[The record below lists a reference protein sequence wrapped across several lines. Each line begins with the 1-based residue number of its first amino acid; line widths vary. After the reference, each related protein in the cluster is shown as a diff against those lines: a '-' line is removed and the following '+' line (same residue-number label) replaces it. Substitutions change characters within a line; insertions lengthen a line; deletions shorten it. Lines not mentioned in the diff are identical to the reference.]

1 MSQENIIDNK
11 VLRVKKSGISANMTR
26 KMSKRGF
33 VGKKKKQYPSKV
45 SDTINFIFDKKD
57 RIEFKKQTEEI
68 IQATTDLTNIVY
80 SLRSIMV
87 MCSLTLSEPIEN
99 NFIQTE
105 DSTKWKE
112 LIKFGEQLK
121 PVLEKCIAVNE
132 SLKEVKSQIRID
144 KALKIIV
151 SKIIEPLNYIQNN
164 LPQIVI
170 SCNEFAP
177 KYIDDIRAL
186 GTEESAS
193 VCTYIE
199 TILPYLVNGTS
210 VKTNSAL
217 VRKRIRDTRM
227 KVEEY
232 QSGVRSNT
240 TIQILYIEDLVHE
253 ELLEEVK
260 NRLEEYK
267 IDGIL
272 DSGMLEQLTEKPW
285 YSPFRSIR

>member
-11 VLRVKKSGISANMTR
+11 VPRVKKSGISANMTR

-57 RIEFKKQTEEI
+57 HLEFKKQTEEI

-210 VKTNSAL
+210 VKTNS
-217 VRKRIRDTRM
+217 VPISS
-227 KVEEY
+227 EEENI
-232 QSGVRSNT
+232 GNEVLAEVFPE
-240 TIQILYIEDLVHE
+240 IQKEE
-253 ELLEEVK
+253 ELT
-260 NRLEEYK
+260 
-267 IDGIL
+267 DGL
-272 DSGMLEQLTEKPW
+272 SRKETTEK
-285 YSPFRSIR
+285 